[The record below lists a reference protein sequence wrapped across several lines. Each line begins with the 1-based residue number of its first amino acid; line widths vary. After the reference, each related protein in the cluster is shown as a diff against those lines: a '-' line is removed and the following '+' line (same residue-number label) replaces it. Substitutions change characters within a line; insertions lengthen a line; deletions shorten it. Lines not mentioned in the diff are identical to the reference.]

1 MFVCETLQETNIDVH
16 GVVTWAHNSAQWRDN
31 VWNSKG
37 HNAAKQEYGMD
48 ANEIQ
53 AAVNELGT
61 KTIIQI
67 IAAEKWRNT
76 PPGKPLSSLA
86 TYLFSYF

>member
-48 ANEIQ
+48 KNEIQ
-53 AAVNELGT
+53 DAVNESGT
-61 KTIIQI
+61 QTITDEQYSDCRKKVAKHAPRETFIQ
-67 IAAEKWRNT
+67 
-76 PPGKPLSSLA
+76 LSNVLV
-86 TYLFSYF
+86 